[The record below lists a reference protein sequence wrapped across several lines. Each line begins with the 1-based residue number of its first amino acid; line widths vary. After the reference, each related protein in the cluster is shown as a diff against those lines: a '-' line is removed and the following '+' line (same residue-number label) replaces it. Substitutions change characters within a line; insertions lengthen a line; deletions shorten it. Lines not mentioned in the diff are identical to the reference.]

1 MDYAFYLLVLITGM
15 SGQEPLDYRDPSD
28 KAMSSL
34 EMIETRVLS
43 LEIPGSQ
50 NGGTVPY
57 EATCIA
63 PTWTFYRV
71 DTSS

>member
-1 MDYAFYLLVLITGM
+1 MDYAFYLLVLITGI

-43 LEIPGSQ
+43 LEIPGS
-50 NGGTVPY
+50 
-57 EATCIA
+57 
-63 PTWTFYRV
+63 
-71 DTSS
+71 